1 MIYKIEIYDSEDIT
15 QLADI
20 VDQRAYN
27 IRWGFAPVGGCTQV
41 SFTVPSR
48 YCTET
53 VVAVNNNVRI
63 KVRNDETKDY
73 DLFYQ
78 GRIESVEYSPMPG
91 KETITISGFG
101 YQSQLKDIIIT
112 EDYTATE
119 LSVIVKDILDNHI
132 IPSTNTDISYENAD
146 IESTGFTPSGTISF
160 DSVTAM
166 DALSDLADI
175 AGNVDWGVDRNR
187 KFYFKQRSTI
197 VTEKIYIGSPELLDI
212 RIGTTSI
219 GLLSRA
225 VVRGEGTFIYT
236 KDYAKAQAKYKRR
249 DVAISRSSVSSN
261 DIAEQLADTEFARRK
276 EPIRRAEYT
285 LKRDTLI
292 ENTLPI
298 GLVDIESRETTFDEK
313 EFDTFLF
320 ADPDP
325 YRINQVEYAIDGNS
339 NLVIQINAGESIP
352 SDVEKIR
359 RLEFELNQVRNK

>member
-15 QLADI
+15 KLADI

-27 IRWGFAPVGGCTQV
+27 IRWGFAPVGGCAQV

-53 VVAVNNNVRI
+53 IVAIGNNVRI
-63 KVRNDETKDY
+63 KCRNSVTKDY
-73 DLFYQ
+73 DLYYQ
-78 GRIESVEYSPMPG
+78 GRIESVSYSPMRG

-112 EDYTATE
+112 EDFTGIE
-119 LSVIVKDILDNHI
+119 LSAIVKNILDNYI
-132 IPSTNTDISYENAD
+132 AISTNTDITYDLAD

-166 DALSDLADI
+166 DAISDLADI

-187 KFYFKQRSTI
+187 KFYFKQRSTS
-197 VTEKIYIGSPELLDI
+197 VTDKIYIGSPELLDL
-212 RIGTTSI
+212 RINATSI
-219 GLLSRA
+219 GLLTRA
-225 VVRGEGTFIYT
+225 VVRGEGTFVYT
-236 KDYAKAQAKYKRR
+236 KDYTKSQAKYKRR
-249 DVAISRSSVSSN
+249 DIAISRSSVSSN
-261 DIAEQLADTEFARRK
+261 DIAEQLADAEYAKRK
-276 EPIRRAEYT
+276 DPIRRAEYT
-285 LKRDTLI
+285 LKRDALI

-298 GLVDIESRETTFDEK
+298 GLVDIESRETTYDEK

-325 YRINQVEYAIDGNS
+325 YRINQVEYSIDKTS
-339 NLVIQINAGESIP
+339 NLVIKINAGDAIP
-352 SDVEKIR
+352 SDSEKIR